1 MANNVYF
8 TIHVEGLEDEQFQE
22 HVKYETR
29 RGKNYNDEE
38 YEYKAL
44 LEIEEQPFMSNVFKE
59 FEEGHLKDSY
69 DWYCENIGAKWCHIE
84 ECEYGYIAGYSA
96 WRQPNELVLNLI
108 DFFAK
113 EYDTEVT
120 ASMTYEDE
128 FRNFMGKQYYGTDKS
143 ERDWY
148 SYEGDCIE
156 TDEDKLVEQFKER
169 FPDIDTEV
177 EDFDW
182 YAEVKT
188 GGDVIYPNEVLDE
201 LADDFWSKT

>member
-1 MANNVYF
+1 VANNVYF

>member
-1 MANNVYF
+1 VANNVYF
-8 TIHVEGLEDEQFQE
+8 TIHIEGLEDEQFQE

-29 RGKNYNDEE
+29 TGKNYNDTE

-69 DWYCENIGAKWCHIE
+69 DWYCENVGAKWCHIE

-143 ERDWY
+143 EGDWY

-156 TDEDKLVEQFKER
+156 TDGDELADKFKER
-169 FPDIDTEV
+169 FPSIDIDAD
-177 EDFDW
+177 DFDW
-182 YAEVKT
+182 HDDFEVDGETIYPAEVM
-188 GGDVIYPNEVLDE
+188 DE
-201 LADDFWSKT
+201 LADEFWENT